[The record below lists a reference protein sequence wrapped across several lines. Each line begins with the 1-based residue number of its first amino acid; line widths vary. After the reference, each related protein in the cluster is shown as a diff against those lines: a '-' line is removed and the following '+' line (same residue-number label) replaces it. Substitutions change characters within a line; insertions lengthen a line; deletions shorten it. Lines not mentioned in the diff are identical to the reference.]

1 MDESSDAR
9 IVEEIT
15 NNILEKYGINFTNDV
30 TNQAMLDD
38 SHTDNEISL
47 NQVPHPP
54 IPYYNTQNTFHP
66 SNSSANNPNPIKSE
80 ARKISYH
87 FGGSNSMKQ
96 LHHRKSE
103 VPKQQF
109 SRDPFLQATG
119 KNPQNESSKEPR
131 NVHRNLYQFPSELKF
146 YDEAAQR
153 QNVIFEKYAKKEKKN
168 DEKFLLKKKRGSR
181 FRGGSI
187 VHSQNL
193 HSLAMNQDRQGS
205 GDSGQIQF
213 APMQA
218 NFNNNSNGST
228 NNNIN
233 ANLPNPRFGHSTSFS
248 QFATT
253 QNPTS
258 SPSNS
263 RRPSNKPIQQFTHPT
278 PLPPNPNPKKR
289 STMYEF
295 QNPPPDP
302 QNHHRNTA
310 INILIVNDLNSNL
323 PGNHAI
329 PKPRNKTLRDN
340 QKFISDLFQGQDSKK
355 KIALS
360 SLVNNFSHKEI
371 SERKIFDF
379 TNMRETNPVQHAE
392 DGEMNG

>member
-15 NNILEKYGINFTNDV
+15 NNILKKYGINSTNDI
-30 TNQAMLDD
+30 TNRAMLDD
-38 SHTDNEISL
+38 SATDNEISI

-54 IPYYNTQNTFHP
+54 PPYYNTLNTFH
-66 SNSSANNPNPIKSE
+66 SNDSSVYNPNPVKSE
-80 ARKISYH
+80 ARKISYNL
-87 FGGSNSMKQ
+87 GSSNSMKQ
-96 LHHRKSE
+96 LHHRESE
-103 VPKQQF
+103 VAKQQF
-109 SRDPFLQATG
+109 SRDPILQATG
-119 KNPQNESSKEPR
+119 KNPTNESSKDSR
-131 NVHRNLYQFPSELKF
+131 NVPGNLYQFPSELKF

-153 QNVIFEKYAKKEKKN
+153 QNVIFEKYSKKDKKN
-168 DEKFLLKKKRGSR
+168 SGKFLLKKKRGSG
-181 FRGGSI
+181 FKAGSF
-187 VHSQNL
+187 VQSQNL
-193 HSLAMNQDRQGS
+193 QSLAGNQDRQGC

-218 NFNNNSNGST
+218 NLNNNSTATT
-228 NNNIN
+228 NNNLN
-233 ANLPNPRFGHSTSFS
+233 SNLPNPRVGHSTSLS
-248 QFATT
+248 QYATT

-263 RRPSNKPIQQFTHPT
+263 RRPT
-278 PLPPNPNPKKR
+278 PLPPQQPPHPNPKKR

-295 QNPPPDP
+295 QNPPSDP
-302 QNHHRNTA
+302 NHHRNTA
-310 INILIVNDLNSNL
+310 INILKVNDLNSNL

-340 QKFISDLFQGQDSKK
+340 QKFIVDLFQGADSKK

-360 SLVNNFSHKEI
+360 SLVNNFSLKEI

-379 TNMRETNPVQHAE
+379 TSMRETNPVQHAE
-392 DGEMNG
+392 VGEMYG